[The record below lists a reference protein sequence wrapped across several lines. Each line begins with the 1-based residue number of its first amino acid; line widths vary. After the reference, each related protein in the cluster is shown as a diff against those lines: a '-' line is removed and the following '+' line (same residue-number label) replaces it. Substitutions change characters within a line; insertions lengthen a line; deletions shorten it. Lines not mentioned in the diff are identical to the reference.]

1 MADVSGNGETGLLDK
16 VLQLGSVNVLDAFR
30 PYVYFGEVSGSA
42 DAGLTVSANTAKEY
56 GQNEELTY
64 SGCAGGFGGG
74 LMNGS
79 VKDSHVTAL
88 RHVTA
93 PNSTGGF
100 VGYSGKSGAVQVKK
114 FNVLGDKTSQLLGGS
129 LGVLNV
135 FGSHIERSSVTGIP
149 GGYTV
154 QSQNGQEAIAG
165 GFIGYANLAKVSD
178 STAGDSETESY
189 GIKQVASSQI
199 AGGFAGRTSYKY
211 LADIKLDST
220 LVNVVLQFLN
230 ELIKA
235 LYLDKLQ
242 KLDVLKIKLGNIEVD
257 ALYDGNL
264 LHVNLLGL
272 DISVGLS
279 KKSAENNQQTDLAI
293 ITIGDSKIALPCNDQ
308 GILDDDSKQNIN
320 IELIK
325 ANRTKIK
332 GCKTYGIS
340 DGYDV
345 YGGGSGNISDGT
357 GDKGL
362 SGGFVGYNDE
372 GMLLENDMFR
382 CDAIRGTAGK
392 VGPFSGVSDLSSVYE
407 FNTKKNIE
415 GNANRYRVYRKLENG
430 LSGIGS
436 LIQGTGG
443 NGRLDEAPEFTPAAS
458 ADAFNIYTILHMN
471 KVEKYENLK
480 DADLKAEDTSV
491 KLEAYVSDA
500 KAVLMNDVPTET
512 SWEGITPPPSQMQD
526 PCDEFLHITINKV
539 WKDFFNLDKLRP
551 NSIHLT
557 LWRKWTD
564 GSGEHNEAVSG
575 YNPFTWTP
583 EDASKNTWQTVWK
596 ELPAYKSETIQQEDG
611 TETTNTYYYTYYVT
625 EAEVPGYLTN
635 ITYGDEFTITIT
647 NSHHRVLPD
656 TGGRGAYINLLLG
669 AVILT
674 VTFWTG
680 RTGRKR
686 EEDGAV

>member
-1 MADVSGNGETGLLDK
+1 M
-16 VLQLGSVNVLDAFR
+16 
-30 PYVYFGEVSGSA
+30 
-42 DAGLTVSANTAKEY
+42 
-56 GQNEELTY
+56 
-64 SGCAGGFGGG
+64 
-74 LMNGS
+74 
-79 VKDSHVTAL
+79 
-88 RHVTA
+88 
-93 PNSTGGF
+93 
-100 VGYSGKSGAVQVKK
+100 
-114 FNVLGDKTSQLLGGS
+114 
-129 LGVLNV
+129 
-135 FGSHIERSSVTGIP
+135 
-149 GGYTV
+149 
-154 QSQNGQEAIAG
+154 
-165 GFIGYANLAKVSD
+165 
-178 STAGDSETESY
+178 
-189 GIKQVASSQI
+189 
-199 AGGFAGRTSYKY
+199 
-211 LADIKLDST
+211 
-220 LVNVVLQFLN
+220 
-230 ELIKA
+230 
-235 LYLDKLQ
+235 
-242 KLDVLKIKLGNIEVD
+242 
-257 ALYDGNL
+257 
-264 LHVNLLGL
+264 
-272 DISVGLS
+272 
-279 KKSAENNQQTDLAI
+279 
-293 ITIGDSKIALPCNDQ
+293 
-308 GILDDDSKQNIN
+308 
-320 IELIK
+320 
-325 ANRTKIK
+325 
-332 GCKTYGIS
+332 
-340 DGYDV
+340 
-345 YGGGSGNISDGT
+345 
-357 GDKGL
+357 
-362 SGGFVGYNDE
+362 GYNDE

-471 KVEKYENLK
+471 KVEQYENLK
-480 DADLKAEDTSV
+480 DADLEAKDTSV

-539 WKDFFNLDKLRP
+539 WKDFFDLDKLRP

-564 GSGEHNEAVSG
+564 GSGEHQEAVTG

-596 ELPAYKSETIQQEDG
+596 DLPAYKSETIQKEDG

-635 ITYGDEFTITIT
+635 ITYGDDFTITIT

-656 TGGRGAYINLLLG
+656 TGGRGSYINLLLG

>member
-1 MADVSGNGETGLLDK
+1 M
-16 VLQLGSVNVLDAFR
+16 
-30 PYVYFGEVSGSA
+30 
-42 DAGLTVSANTAKEY
+42 
-56 GQNEELTY
+56 
-64 SGCAGGFGGG
+64 
-74 LMNGS
+74 
-79 VKDSHVTAL
+79 
-88 RHVTA
+88 
-93 PNSTGGF
+93 
-100 VGYSGKSGAVQVKK
+100 
-114 FNVLGDKTSQLLGGS
+114 
-129 LGVLNV
+129 
-135 FGSHIERSSVTGIP
+135 
-149 GGYTV
+149 

-189 GIKQVASSQI
+189 GLKQVASSQI
-199 AGGFAGRTSYKY
+199 AGGFAGRTSFKY

-220 LVNVVLQFLN
+220 LVNVVLKLLN

-235 LYLDKLQ
+235 LYLDRLQ
-242 KLDVLKIKLGNIEVD
+242 NLDVLKIDLGIIKVD

-308 GILDDDSKQNIN
+308 GILDDDSKKN

-340 DGYDV
+340 NGYDV

-443 NGRLDEAPEFTPAAS
+443 NGRLDEASEFTPAAS

-551 NSIHLT
+551 NSINLT

-564 GSGEHNEAVSG
+564 GSGEHQEAVSG

-656 TGGRGAYINLLLG
+656 TGGRGSYINLLLG
-669 AVILT
+669 AVILI

-686 EEDGAV
+686 EEDGEV